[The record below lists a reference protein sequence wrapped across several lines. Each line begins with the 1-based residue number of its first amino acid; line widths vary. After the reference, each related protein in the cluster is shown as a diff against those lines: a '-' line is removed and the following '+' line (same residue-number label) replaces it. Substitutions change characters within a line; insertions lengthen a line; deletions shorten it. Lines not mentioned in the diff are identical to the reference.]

1 MNKSTTLYQAEN
13 KYTRYGQMLV
23 FYMFHYFTTN
33 SDIILAYIYFL
44 IKIPACVFFG
54 DLTRFVYLHAAPIHF
69 TLSIACNKEVERR
82 RKTWRFL
89 AHFIYLRRI
98 LQKCGRNW
106 VYFSLWS
113 QDVLASVN
121 QHSWYLLKRSM
132 LNYFFFTA
140 IHFKIIYFS

>member
-1 MNKSTTLYQAEN
+1 MLSNRPKNHFTIVYFNKLPDIFFVNKSTTLYQAES

-23 FYMFHYFTTN
+23 FYTFHYFTTN

-82 RKTWRFL
+82 SKTLLIFTYGESYTDVAEIGYTFL
-89 AHFIYLRRI
+89 CDHRMFWLR
-98 LQKCGRNW
+98 
-106 VYFSLWS
+106 
-113 QDVLASVN
+113 
-121 QHSWYLLKRSM
+121 
-132 LNYFFFTA
+132 
-140 IHFKIIYFS
+140 